1 MLRIGAIDNG
11 ECGRCI
17 HWDDEHGCR
26 IIDLVSITSV
36 GTSVFC
42 IDGET
47 SEPDIHPVEFEV
59 WE

>member
-11 ECGRCI
+11 ECGRGI
-17 HWDDEHGCR
+17 HWDEEDGCR

-36 GTSVFC
+36 GSSVFC
-42 IDGET
+42 IDGEV
-47 SEPDIHPVEFEV
+47 SEPVNHPVEFEV